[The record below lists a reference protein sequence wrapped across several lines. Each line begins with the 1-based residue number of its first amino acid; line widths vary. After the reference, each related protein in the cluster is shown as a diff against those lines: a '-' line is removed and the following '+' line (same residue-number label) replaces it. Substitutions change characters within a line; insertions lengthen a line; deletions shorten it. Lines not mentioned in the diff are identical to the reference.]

1 MFEGDNWSG
10 DNNGSGG
17 YQKKQRN
24 FNDFRGNGH
33 GGKYQRNESN
43 DDGCY
48 RCFQPGHFA
57 RECPNE
63 DMRHQNNE
71 GGELFFPWLLGLIF
85 LLLDLLMGISLDERL
100 FVMAILVVDLQYRI
114 I

>member
-1 MFEGDNWSG
+1 MTFLLFQANGGDEWSNNVMFEGDNWGNG
-10 DNNGSGG
+10 DNNSSGG

-24 FNDFRGNGH
+24 FNDSRGNGH
-33 GGKYQRNESN
+33 AGKYQRNDSN
-43 DDGCY
+43 GDGCY

-71 GGELFFPWLLGLIF
+71 GGELFFPWF
-85 LLLDLLMGISLDERL
+85 LLL
-100 FVMAILVVDLQYRI
+100 A
-114 I
+114 